1 LKQGKAI
8 IFCAPSGAGKT
19 TLVNHLLN
27 TMPEHLAFSIS
38 ATTRKPRGEEKHGEA
53 YYFLSVEEFKTKLSQ
68 GDFIEHEEV
77 YENLFYGTLKSEI
90 ERIWSLGKAII
101 FDVDVVGGK
110 NLKSYFKDNA
120 LMVFVQPPSIETLLE
135 RLSNRATDSPEAIAV
150 RYKKAEFELGFAQY
164 ADKTILNKDLSI
176 SSKEAE
182 LVVKEFLGIYRC
194 S

>member
-77 YENLFYGTLKSEI
+77 YENLFYGTL
-90 ERIWSLGKAII
+90 
-101 FDVDVVGGK
+101 F
-110 NLKSYFKDNA
+110 
-120 LMVFVQPPSIETLLE
+120 LM
-135 RLSNRATDSPEAIAV
+135 
-150 RYKKAEFELGFAQY
+150 
-164 ADKTILNKDLSI
+164 
-176 SSKEAE
+176 
-182 LVVKEFLGIYRC
+182 
-194 S
+194 